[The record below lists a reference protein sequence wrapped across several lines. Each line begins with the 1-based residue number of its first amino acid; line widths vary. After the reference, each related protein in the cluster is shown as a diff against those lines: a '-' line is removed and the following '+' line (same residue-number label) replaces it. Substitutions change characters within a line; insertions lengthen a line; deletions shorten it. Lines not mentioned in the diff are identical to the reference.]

1 MSGLAGGLPTAGL
14 AHHQKLKRTP
24 EAWALNFT
32 RAALPDSQAILG
44 IILPHASEG
53 GSRERCL
60 ITPPLIRSPA
70 CLP

>member
-1 MSGLAGGLPTAGL
+1 MSGLAGGLPTAVL
-14 AHHQKLKRTP
+14 AHHQKPKRTP
-24 EAWALNFT
+24 EVWALIFT

-44 IILPHASEG
+44 IILSHAWEG
-53 GSRERCL
+53 SLRERCR